1 MDEIKLI
8 KIQNPFNRQD
18 RIEELVDYHYENLQ
32 VIRDSYFPKD
42 VDVVVS
48 VNGGIV
54 PTENL
59 SLVTLK
65 PGDAVIFY
73 PSVEGGGDILRAVA
87 SLALVAVAIWA
98 PYAMGL
104 YTQALVWGGT
114 AELGFAAMA
123 AGGLTVG
130 GALVSAGIM
139 MVGGFL
145 INALL
150 PAPVPDIDSYSGS
163 SFDNSNTYSWSPVTR
178 QQQGLV
184 IPKFYG
190 IIPVNGN
197 IISTYTENISDK
209 NYVNVLLHVGQGP
222 INRLYDY
229 YINDQPTTN
238 LTGVEVVTKY
248 GQLNQSVIP
257 NFNDTKTEYTTNV
270 NCKYNTPYIYE
281 TTGDAFDGLE
291 VDITFPRGL
300 YYANDR
306 GGLDSISV
314 DIMVEIKKQGDTNW
328 TSISQQAQSVA
339 YTVDSSY
346 WAYGYWVKLIMVGI
360 DMGTTTWY
368 QIGTGSSNPYDHFEG
383 ELKERYYSIDA
394 SGYYSETCV
403 YWRWISAT
411 SVAYADTMVNYTTV
425 TDAKNSAIIKTF
437 KSETNLSHGKYDI
450 RVTRLTPDYN
460 DARYGATSYLTA
472 VREVFKDDFEYPCS
486 ALVGIKALASD
497 QLSGSFK
504 FRCMMEGAII
514 RYYDGSNWRVG
525 FNNNPAWVCYDVL
538 TQPLLADPDEV
549 IGTDNLNY
557 RCIASHT
564 SSSDNKPITGANYD
578 LYWQQGGDQG
588 KTWETG
594 KTYNSWNPEALRYDG
609 INPSRLDTETFKA
622 WADWCDELVP
632 SGKDTTDLISTASEV
647 IGTDGLNYSCILNH
661 TSANANKPITGA
673 NWSTYWT
680 QTGTGGGSWQ
690 EGKNYKSNFRKATS
704 STSTTLT
711 DNTKSWYYNIHRD
724 KVLLITAGTGV
735 GQRRLIVSNSDDT
748 LTVYPEWTTPLSTDS
763 EYTIRQDYE
772 RRFSFNG
779 GFDSGTT
786 LWEAVLQIALMSR
799 ALLIWDGTTIK
810 VIIDRAVI
818 LPDDAVQ
825 LFSMGNIDT
834 NSFEETFLSS
844 SERTGEIEINFINK
858 DIDYEKDSMIV
869 LNPALDKPENRNTI
883 TLAGT
888 TIPSQAYRMGNFLLK
903 QNELLKRTIKFDAEI
918 DAITCMIG
926 DVVYFQHDVPQWG
939 ICGGRVAE
947 SSQVLGGDDGLNY
960 TCILNHTADANNRP
974 GMSPPTPN
982 WSTYWTQA
990 GDAGAT
996 WVSGSSYV
1004 TASTSNTITL
1014 DQEVTIENG
1023 KTYSI
1028 MVWHPNDTS
1037 ELKTVITSP
1046 GTTNKLT
1053 ISGTWT
1059 TNPVE
1064 YSNFAFGESDNTAKP
1079 FRIIEVSRTGDLKC
1093 TIRAIEY
1100 NSSLYS
1106 GDSSLPILPT
1116 TTHTTREAIA
1126 VVTNL
1131 TVSEI
1136 ASVNESGASN
1146 RQLLVRFNKPV
1157 NVYYSYAEVWYKEES
1172 TPYTYAGR
1180 ADTTEFYISNVRANT
1195 TYTVMVK
1202 SVSFAGIKTSIDESP
1217 TATITTARE
1226 LSTYSNALSS
1236 RITGLEIFNQRNDT
1250 TFKGKDC
1257 KFVWNPITPIDSSS
1271 TGAGNEATGAG
1282 TYIPTVWLKDYEVK
1296 IFDSTGTVLRRTE
1309 YVTIPEYTYTFEKNY
1324 EDGSGTPVRS
1334 FQIQVKA
1341 RDTFY
1346 RVSSVPAKLT
1356 VTNDAPTVLKDITVT
1371 SGTGY
1376 YIVEFAPSTAPDLL
1390 GYKVHASQTSGFTPS
1405 TANLVNEGT
1414 DTRIV
1419 ISPSKSGIWY
1429 VKVAAYDSFGAID
1442 LNYSSEYSV
1451 YVTKWLEY
1459 DDLELEL
1466 MKMTFQS
1473 ISWAQFAIFDDF
1485 TDETKR
1491 SSPDPFPYEATLY
1504 KNSIV
1509 AGTLP
1514 NTVYGWTS
1522 KTFFNMTTVESGTS
1536 TSVGLN
1542 YLADSTKDWFLDE
1555 VKNLTLIDSSS
1566 NSFTVLANS
1575 SYTLTVSGTPSAGA
1589 YKLKDDNP
1597 AYMVCFCT
1605 FEDSTEGGGNGFVK
1619 LEVSFDDGANYQTV
1633 LDTEHGIDSLE
1644 GTVAIAY
1651 PGTDYK
1657 FKVSL
1662 KTDADGNGPV
1672 VRKILIATDPSPWRW

>member
-8 KIQNPFNRQD
+8 KIKHPFNRQQ
-18 RIEELVDYHYENLQ
+18 RTEEIIDYNHENLQ
-32 VIRDSYFPKD
+32 VIKDTYFPKD
-42 VDVVVS
+42 MDVVVS
-48 VNGGIV
+48 VNGGVV
-54 PTENL
+54 PEKDL
-59 SLVTLK
+59 ALVTLK
-65 PGDAVIFY
+65 HGDAVVFM
-73 PSVEGGGDILRAVA
+73 PSVEGGGDDIFRAVA

-98 PYAMGL
+98 PYALGMTTSVLTGV
-104 YTQALVWGGT
+104 YGGGAYAVGT
-114 AELGFAAMA
+114 FAT
-123 AGGLTVG
+123 GLTLG
-130 GALVSAGIM
+130 GALLSAGIM
-139 MVGGFL
+139 MAGGFL

-150 PAPVPDIDSYSGS
+150 PAPAPDVDAYSGS
-163 SFDNSNTYSWSPVTR
+163 SFDNSNIYSWNPVTK

-190 IIPVNGN
+190 LVPVYGN
-197 IISTYTENISDK
+197 IISTYTENLSEK
-209 NYVNVLLHVGQGP
+209 NYLNVLLHVGQGP

-229 YINDQPTTN
+229 YINDQPITN
-238 LTGVEVVTKY
+238 LTGVDIHTRY
-248 GQLNQSVIP
+248 GYLNQSVIT
-257 NFNDTKTEYTTNV
+257 NFDDTKTEYTTNV
-270 NCKYNTPYIYE
+270 NCTYNVPYTYA
-281 TTGDAFDGLE
+281 TTGSAFDGLE

-346 WAYGYWVKLIMVGI
+346 WAYGYWVTAYNGW
-360 DMGTTTWY
+360 DGYGTTTWY

-383 ELKERYYSIDA
+383 ELKERYYSTDA

-437 KSETNLSHGKYDI
+437 KSNTNLTHGIYDI
-450 RVTRLTPDYN
+450 RVTRLTPDYTSS
-460 DARYGATSYLTA
+460 RYGATSYLTA
-472 VREVFKDDFEYPCS
+472 VREVVKDDFQYPCS
-486 ALVGIKALASD
+486 ALVGVKALATD

-504 FRCMMEGAII
+504 FRCMEEGALI
-514 RYYDGSNWRVG
+514 RYYDGSDWHVG

-538 TQPLLADPDEV
+538 TQPLFDDPDEV
-549 IGTDNLNY
+549 IGTDGLNY

-564 SSSDNKPITGANYD
+564 SSTDDKPITGANYD

-588 KTWETG
+588 IAWVPSTAYSGWSAT
-594 KTYNSWNPEALRYDG
+594 ALRYDG
-609 INPSRLDTETFKA
+609 ISPTRLDTATFKE
-622 WADWCDELVP
+622 WADWCDELVL
-632 SGKDTTDLISTASEV
+632 SGKDENAVSSASEV
-647 IGTDGLNYSCILNH
+647 IGTDGLNYKSKVSSVHSSSIDDR
-661 TSANANKPITGA
+661 PITGD
-673 NWSTYWT
+673 NWGTYWEL
-680 QTGTGGGSWQ
+680 GGVDGGPWRENEQFYANSP
-690 EGKNYKSNFRKATS
+690 YVTLPIS
-704 STSTTLT
+704 SGTLT
-711 DNTKSWYYNIHRD
+711 DTTKCWYNNIHRN
-724 KVLLITAGTGV
+724 KVVEIY
-735 GQRRLIVSNSDDT
+735 QYSDDEWKFIERRVIVSNTENT
-748 LTVYPEWTTPLSTDS
+748 LTVSPNWTATLDINTR
-763 EYTIRQDYE
+763 YYIKQNYE
-772 RRFSFNG
+772 RRFMFNG
-779 GFDSGTT
+779 GFDSGTS
-786 LWEAVLQIALMSR
+786 LWEAALQIAMMSR
-799 ALLIWDGTTIK
+799 ALLVWDGTSIK
-810 VIIDRAVI
+810 VVLDKAVN
-818 LPDDAVQ
+818 LATDVTQ
-825 LFSMGNIDT
+825 LFSMSNIDV
-834 NSFEETFLSS
+834 NSFKETFLSS
-844 SERTGEIEINFINK
+844 TERSGEIEINFINK
-858 DIDYEKDSMIV
+858 DLDYEKDSITV
-869 LNPALDKPENRNTI
+869 LNTVLNKPENRNTI
-883 TLAGT
+883 SLAGT
-888 TIPSQAYRMGNFLLK
+888 VTPSQAWRMGYYFLK
-903 QNELLKRTIKFDAEI
+903 QNELLKRTIEFDAEV
-918 DAITCMIG
+918 DAITCTIG
-926 DVVYFQHDVPQWG
+926 DVIYFQHDVPQWG
-939 ICGGRVAE
+939 MCGGRVV
-947 SSQVLGGDDGLNY
+947 SS
-960 TCILNHTADANNRP
+960 TNN
-974 GMSPPTPN
+974 S
-982 WSTYWTQA
+982 
-990 GDAGAT
+990 
-996 WVSGSSYV
+996 V
-1004 TASTSNTITL
+1004 TL
-1014 DQEVTIENG
+1014 DQSVTIEAA
-1023 KTYSI
+1023 KTYTI
-1028 MVWHPNDTS
+1028 MIWLSDDTLVS
-1037 ELKTVITSP
+1037 KTITNSP
-1046 GTTNKLT
+1046 GTTTTLT

-1059 TNPVE
+1059 TNPSE
-1064 YSNFAFGESDNTAKP
+1064 YDRFAFGESDNTAKP

-1257 KFVWNPITPIDSSS
+1257 KCVWNPITPIDSSS